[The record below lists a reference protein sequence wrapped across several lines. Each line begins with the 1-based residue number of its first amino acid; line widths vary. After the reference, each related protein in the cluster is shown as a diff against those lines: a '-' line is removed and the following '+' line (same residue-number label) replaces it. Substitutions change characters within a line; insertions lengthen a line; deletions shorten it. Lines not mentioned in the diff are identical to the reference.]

1 MMDREESDL
10 LPGGLV
16 TCHINNNEVTVVKLS
31 PYKLTVRVC
40 DDIEELNEK
49 PEDDNNV
56 SDFIGEKEN
65 LWTSDH
71 NEKIT
76 LKASFYNFNKYRYEE
91 VIIDDYKLIGRE
103 KHEFYMTYTFSTN
116 NKEYAENVYN
126 IFKDYSKYVMLKNYG
141 MDNEFSEEMVG
152 YPAEDDYDFYSF
164 YSDQK
169 REWLSGLSYSSNE
182 EKEKK
187 ANVNMDGKN
196 VGDHLSNVKIQKPQ
210 MDFIKNIE
218 FAVSLHDDNLYK
230 KFMEL
235 NMKSFID
242 EYLSENYIENH
253 ELFKKDIT
261 RVYIGNEF
269 CHNLFPEISL
279 LIKMME
285 RAESKN
291 LNITLCFTYMRD
303 CLIEKTEEI
312 IDKVYSWCREHEKHI
327 EIVIN
332 DWGMLELLKDKQ
344 DYIKICLGVLLN
356 KRKKDPRYMYKKGYE
371 ENKDLMAEN
380 SLNSTIFTDFLKDNG
395 INRYEYES
403 CGYRMDIAKGK
414 HSLHMPFYVTNT
426 SQYCPLYAMCKYQS
440 RGRQELVLNCPKYC
454 RDYVFSYPKHLK
466 MIGRYNSLFAFDDT
480 LLKDKDKLE
489 YYIENGIDRIVMNF
503 M

>member
-1 MMDREESDL
+1 MDREESDL

-16 TCHINNNEVTVVKLS
+16 TCLINDNEVTVVKLS

-40 DDIEELNEK
+40 DDIEGLNEK
-49 PEDDNNV
+49 IDNDNKVNKIKVKNEDLGKV
-56 SDFIGEKEN
+56 EQR
-65 LWTSDH
+65 
-71 NEKIT
+71 EKII
-76 LKASFYNFNKYRYEE
+76 LKAAFYNFNKYRYEE
-91 VIIDDYKLIGRE
+91 VIIDDFKLIER
-103 KHEFYMTYTFSTN
+103 KKREFYITYTFSTN
-116 NKEYAENVYN
+116 NKEYADNVHN
-126 IFKDYSKYVMLKNYG
+126 IFRNYSKYVMLKNYG

-152 YPAEDDYDFYSF
+152 YPAEDDYDFYNF

-169 REWLSGLSYSSNE
+169 REWMSGLRYSRNKVE
-182 EKEKK
+182 DN
-187 ANVNMDGKN
+187 AAAVNMSSKN
-196 VGDHLSNVKIQKPQ
+196 IYGHISDEKIQKAN
-210 MDFIKNIE
+210 MDFMENVE
-218 FAVSLHDDNLYK
+218 LAVSLHDDNLYK
-230 KFMEL
+230 MFMEL
-235 NMKSFID
+235 NFKSFKG
-242 EYLSENYIENH
+242 EYLSQNYIENH

-269 CHNLFPEISL
+269 CHNLFPETSL

-303 CLIEKTEEI
+303 CLIENTEKI
-312 IDKVYSWCREHEKHI
+312 INKVYSWCRDHEKYI

-332 DWGMLELLKDKQ
+332 DWGMVELLKDKQ
-344 DYIKICLGVLLN
+344 DYIKISLGVLLN

-371 ENKDLMAEN
+371 ENKDLMAQN
-380 SLNSTIFTDFLKDNG
+380 SLNSTTFTNFLKEIG
-395 INRYEYES
+395 IKRYEYES
-403 CGYRMDIAKGK
+403 CGYRMDIAQGK

-426 SQYCPLYAMCKYQS
+426 SQYCPLYAMCKHQN
-440 RGRQELVLNCPKYC
+440 RGKQELVLNCPKYC

-480 LLKDKDKLE
+480 LLKDKAKLE
-489 YYIENGIDRIVMNF
+489 YYIANGIDRIVMNF

>member
-1 MMDREESDL
+1 
-10 LPGGLV
+10 
-16 TCHINNNEVTVVKLS
+16 
-31 PYKLTVRVC
+31 
-40 DDIEELNEK
+40 
-49 PEDDNNV
+49 
-56 SDFIGEKEN
+56 
-65 LWTSDH
+65 
-71 NEKIT
+71 
-76 LKASFYNFNKYRYEE
+76 
-91 VIIDDYKLIGRE
+91 
-103 KHEFYMTYTFSTN
+103 
-116 NKEYAENVYN
+116 
-126 IFKDYSKYVMLKNYG
+126 
-141 MDNEFSEEMVG
+141 
-152 YPAEDDYDFYSF
+152 
-164 YSDQK
+164 
-169 REWLSGLSYSSNE
+169 
-182 EKEKK
+182 
-187 ANVNMDGKN
+187 
-196 VGDHLSNVKIQKPQ
+196 
-210 MDFIKNIE
+210 
-218 FAVSLHDDNLYK
+218 
-230 KFMEL
+230 
-235 NMKSFID
+235 
-242 EYLSENYIENH
+242 
-253 ELFKKDIT
+253 
-261 RVYIGNEF
+261 
-269 CHNLFPEISL
+269 
-279 LIKMME
+279 MME